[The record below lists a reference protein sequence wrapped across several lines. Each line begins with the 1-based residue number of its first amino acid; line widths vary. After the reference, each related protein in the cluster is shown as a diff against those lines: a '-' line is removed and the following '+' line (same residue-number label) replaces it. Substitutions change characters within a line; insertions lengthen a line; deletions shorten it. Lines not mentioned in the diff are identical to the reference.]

1 MFAQL
6 QSKHDSSI
14 RRAPQA
20 QPSFAGMRRYNRC
33 EMALEVVIQD
43 EDGWEIP
50 LESVDISP
58 TGIFV
63 RSNFLFEVGEEHV
76 LIFEVQGKGIF
87 RLHGRV
93 ARVEEPVGG
102 MGFAPGTSVNA
113 GMGYEFIET
122 GEDTWHALC
131 AAVAGV

>member
-1 MFAQL
+1 MFAQIPTH
-6 QSKHDSSI
+6 HDSSI

-33 EMALEVVIQD
+33 EMTLEVVIQD
-43 EDGWEIP
+43 SDGWEIP

-93 ARVEEPVGG
+93 ARVEEPLGG
-102 MGFAPGTSVNA
+102 AGFAPAERGSA

-122 GEDTWHALC
+122 GEETWHALC